1 MRALRRR
8 ILFVASLGALLLVP
22 ALVRA
27 QVDIDKIDG
36 MAEVYFPRTQIWREI
51 HDTPYRLENGDRV
64 RSAAGSTVNIN
75 FPDGSHILLG
85 PSSEFVVDSGERNDV
100 VLGLNLG
107 SLRAWVSHI
116 TSRKEFHVKTPSAVC
131 AVRGTQFIVGVT
143 PARETSVDVS
153 QGVVAV
159 KTLLGEEVE
168 LGDDRQMRSIRVLPD
183 RPLDLPPPTGG
194 GGASGKAARAK
205 LAAANAARHA
215 AAVAAAPKPAAEP
228 KAQFMAPS
236 AAREEFRHEVQ
247 REVFLGMSREAVQAA
262 AAREARLAEYQ
273 EGKTMIDV
281 NGQRVRLEEYVVR
294 PAADTFKLVALNERA
309 ESLNFFTYAAQFN
322 TALPTDLR
330 LATRFLNGT
339 DGSAP
344 PYFVVNY
351 QTTRSNTIDSIQ
363 EFGSGGHLVNT
374 TLTADQTVYDPVA
387 NVFRTLPSGSS
398 MWKTLF
404 DNYSYV
410 VDGREKFGWQPAAG
424 SGVTS
429 YDYVAGGINTRILG
443 GGAACGAAGCATA
456 GPVTCTSSTCEAA
469 ARPGVTSKPDGS
481 SVLHDQA
488 AISYAADGTSE
499 TYDFYVIG
507 DDGHKATAA
516 DFGGIVNGEQ
526 YHDTLLK
533 FNFEQVITSS
543 EFHGRKID
551 LVVEPKILI
560 NSGVIQ

>member
-1 MRALRRR
+1 VRAFQRRV
-8 ILFVASLGALLLVP
+8 LFFASLGALLLVP
-22 ALVRA
+22 ALARA

-36 MAEVYFPRTQIWREI
+36 IAEVYFPRSQNWREI
-51 HDTPYRLENGDRV
+51 HETPYRLENGDRV
-64 RSAAGSTVNIN
+64 RSGAESSVNIN
-75 FPDGSHILLG
+75 FPDGSRILLG
-85 PSSEFVVDSGERNDV
+85 PSSEFVVDSGERNEV
-100 VLGLNLG
+100 LLGLNLG
-107 SLRAWVSHI
+107 TLRAWVAHLS
-116 TSRKEFHVKTPSAVC
+116 SRKAFHVKTPTAVC

-168 LGDDRQMRSIRVLPD
+168 LGDNRQLRSIRVLPD
-183 RPLDLPPPTGG
+183 RPLELPPAG
-194 GGASGKAARAK
+194 GGATGKAARAK
-205 LAAANAARHA
+205 LAASEAARHA
-215 AAVAAAPKPAAEP
+215 AAVAAAAKPASEP
-228 KAQFMAPS
+228 KAAFMAPS
-236 AAREEFRHEVQ
+236 SAREEFRHEVQ
-247 REVFLGMSREAVQAA
+247 REVFLGMSREAVQAS

-273 EGKTMIDV
+273 EGKTLIDV

-294 PAADTFKLVALNERA
+294 PAPDTFKLVALNERA
-309 ESLNFFTYAAQFN
+309 ANLNFFTYAAQFN
-322 TALPTDLR
+322 QTLPTDLR

-339 DGSAP
+339 DGTAP
-344 PYFVVNY
+344 SYFVVNY

-363 EFGSGGHLVNT
+363 EFGSGGHLVSSV
-374 TLTADQTVYDPVA
+374 LTADQTVYDPVTNLFHTVTA
-387 NVFRTLPSGSS
+387 GSS
-398 MWKTLF
+398 LWKTLF

-424 SGVTS
+424 SGITS

-443 GGAACGAAGCATA
+443 GGASCGAAGCATA

-469 ARPGVTSKPDGS
+469 ARPGVTSTPDGTA
-481 SVLHDQA
+481 VLHDQA
-488 AISYAADGTSE
+488 AITYAGDGTSE

-516 DFGGIVNGEQ
+516 DFGGIINGEQ
-526 YHDTLLK
+526 YHNTLLK